1 MKTLLVMLEHESGT
15 IQYLIDADEIEYT
28 TKAVCLMMDNKIVA
42 YFRRD
47 NVISISRHSEN
58 IILSNGEE
66 QEE

>member
-1 MKTLLVMLEHESGT
+1 MKTLLVMLEHEGGT

-47 NVISISRHSEN
+47 NVISISRYSEN

-66 QEE
+66 Q

>member
-28 TKAVCLMMDNKIVA
+28 TKVVCLMMDNKIVA

-47 NVISISRHSEN
+47 NVISISLYSEN

-66 QEE
+66 R

>member
-47 NVISISRHSEN
+47 DVISISRYSEN

-66 QEE
+66 R